1 MHVTTPEPPAGVR
14 GSMADDPYTGD
25 PLDVYRKPDKQFTE
39 ETVGIASTLLE
50 KKVTLGR
57 PPSATMR
64 NRKAAILNELSSAK
78 STSKHKAFY
87 VPSPPAVRKDTA
99 KPNLP
104 NRKVRSAQAR
114 YSTGGKQKWEG
125 RKVKSAQSS
134 YTQHINLGAQ
144 KTQDRRPN
152 FEARNTRSKQQ
163 TFHDFRE
170 DLPHR
175 TPPAYEE
182 VVDSST
188 SQLSN
193 FFFKTELEEEEE
205 DTGVGLD
212 PYRLV
217 GSTAECFPYKCATP
231 GNQGSEQDK
240 GRQQD
245 ELYVTAR
252 KVPSGI
258 QPLTPWLTEDIPPE
272 WCGVDPKECLVF
284 LPSLRMMDSPP
295 PYIPPMQSPE
305 DELPFTDIL
314 PPTKP
319 QNPKRQQR
327 VRDQRRHSEGHET
340 PQFGAVQNVEIFSKS
355 DGSLL
360 HASNERK
367 KSMKEIRKE
376 IDELDSIL
384 QGMEREETDRNV
396 VQQQDSMDDLKH
408 FTNKSPM
415 RSPEAKAEGI
425 THMQELKE
433 YTEECEEVLA
443 SIRKQRQ
450 KSLQE
455 LAQLHPAL
463 ANRKLSL

>member
-1 MHVTTPEPPAGVR
+1 
-14 GSMADDPYTGD
+14 MADDPYTGD
-25 PLDVYRKPDKQFTE
+25 PLDVYRKPDKQFSE

-78 STSKHKAFY
+78 STSKHKAFH
-87 VPSPPAVRKDTA
+87 VPSPPAVRKDTT

-134 YTQHINLGAQ
+134 YTQQLSTQGVQ
-144 KTQDRRPN
+144 TTQDRRTN
-152 FEARNTRSKQQ
+152 VKARNTRSKQQ
-163 TFHDFRE
+163 TTFQDFRE

-175 TPPAYEE
+175 TPPSYEE

-193 FFFKTELEEEEE
+193 FFFKTELEDEEEE
-205 DTGVGLD
+205 TGLD

-272 WCGVDPKECLVF
+272 WCGVDPRECLVF
-284 LPSLRMMDSPP
+284 LPSLRTMDSPP

-314 PPTKP
+314 PPP
-319 QNPKRQQR
+319 QNPKRHQR
-327 VRDQRRHSEGHET
+327 VKEQRRHSEGHET
-340 PQFGAVQNVEIFSKS
+340 PQFGAVENVEIFSKS

-360 HASNERK
+360 HASNKRD

-384 QGMEREETDRNV
+384 QGDRLSRKLKRELEQYTD
-396 VQQQDSMDDLKH
+396 
-408 FTNKSPM
+408 
-415 RSPEAKAEGI
+415 
-425 THMQELKE
+425 
-433 YTEECEEVLA
+433 ECEEVLA
-443 SIRKQRQ
+443 SIRRQRQ
-450 KSLQE
+450 EYHVRELEQYTDECEEVLASIRRQRQESLQE

>member
-1 MHVTTPEPPAGVR
+1 
-14 GSMADDPYTGD
+14 MADDPYTGD
-25 PLDVYRKPDKQFTE
+25 PLDVYRKPDKQFSQ
-39 ETVGIASTLLE
+39 ETVGIANTLLE
-50 KKVTLGR
+50 KKVSLGR

-78 STSKHKAFY
+78 STSKHKAFH
-87 VPSPPAVRKDTA
+87 VPSPPAVRKDTT
-99 KPNLP
+99 KPNFP

-114 YSTGGKQKWEG
+114 YSTGGKQKPEG

-134 YTQHINLGAQ
+134 YTQQVNLGAQ
-144 KTQDRRPN
+144 KTQDARPN
-152 FEARNTRSKQQ
+152 FEARNTRTKQQ
-163 TFHDFRE
+163 TTFHDFRE
-170 DLPHR
+170 DTTPQRTPSTPQR
-175 TPPAYEE
+175 TPPTYEE
-182 VVDSST
+182 AVDSST

-193 FFFKTELEEEEE
+193 FFFKTELEEEE
-205 DTGVGLD
+205 DTCVGLD

-231 GNQGSEQDK
+231 GNQGSDWDK

-245 ELYVTAR
+245 DLYVTAR

-258 QPLTPWLTEDIPPE
+258 RPLTPWLTEDIPPE

-284 LPSLRMMDSPP
+284 LPSMRTVDSPP
-295 PYIPPMQSPE
+295 PCIPPMQSPV
-305 DELPFTDIL
+305 DELPFTSIL

-319 QNPKRQQR
+319 QNQKKHQR
-327 VRDQRRHSEGHET
+327 VSREQRRHSEGHET

-360 HASNERK
+360 HASNERE

-384 QGMEREETDRNV
+384 RGMEREETDNIV
-396 VQQQDSMDDLKH
+396 VQQQDSMSDDIKP
-408 FTNKSPM
+408 FTNEAPM
-415 RSPEAKAEGI
+415 RPSEPKAEGI
-425 THMQELKE
+425 THMRELEE
-433 YTEECEEVLA
+433 YTDECEVVLA
-443 SIRKQRQ
+443 SIRRQRQ
-450 KSLQE
+450 ESLQE